1 MKNTL
6 FIVVPGT
13 REQVKKDWE
22 KGKSFPV
29 LDSQPI
35 FISKNN
41 VDNYRNSFNRI
52 IIQYSS
58 GTMEV

>member
-6 FIVVPGT
+6 FIVASGT
-13 REQVKKDWE
+13 KEQVKKDWE

-41 VDNYRNSFNRI
+41 VENYRNSFKRI